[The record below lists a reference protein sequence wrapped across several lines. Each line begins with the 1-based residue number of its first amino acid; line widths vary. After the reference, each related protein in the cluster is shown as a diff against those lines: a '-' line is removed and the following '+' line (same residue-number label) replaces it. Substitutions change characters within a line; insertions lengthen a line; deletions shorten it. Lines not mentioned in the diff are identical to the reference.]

1 MKKGFWRL
9 SSFLFISSFVV
20 VACGSGQLFGATV
33 TPAPTHTPTQAPTN
47 TATATNTPAPTFPPT
62 PTWTSTAIPAMGT
75 PISNKGWELT
85 VVDAVTHEGITGGF
99 GTERPEKGYI
109 FVDVGV
115 KIKNL
120 DPEKNDLLQLR
131 AQRVI
136 KFEIFDSTGFPME
149 LYRYGVAAQ
158 DMNPLY
164 VPVRWAPEEK
174 QVNQAFYD
182 FVFIDIVANVNLQEY
197 PTLSIRLILNAK
209 QESINSPL
217 ILQFQDLPL
226 IQFSVEK

>member
-1 MKKGFWRL
+1 MKKGLRRL
-9 SSFLFISSFVV
+9 SSLLFISSFAL
-20 VACGSGQLFGATV
+20 VACGPGQLFGPTV
-33 TPAPTHTPTQAPTN
+33 TPASTHTPTQTPTN
-47 TATATNTPAPTFPPT
+47 TATGTSTPAPAPT
-62 PTWTSTAIPAMGT
+62 PTLTSTPTAIPAMGT
-75 PISNKGWELT
+75 PISNEDWEVT
-85 VVDAVTHEGITGGF
+85 VVDAVTHEGLSGGF

-131 AQRVI
+131 AQHAI
-136 KFEIFDSTGFPME
+136 KFEIFDGNGKPME
-149 LYRYGVAAQ
+149 LYRYGVAVQ

-164 VPVRWAPEEK
+164 IPVRWAPEEK
-174 QVNQAFYD
+174 QVDQAFYD

-197 PTLSIRLILNAK
+197 PTLSVRLILNAE
-209 QESINSPL
+209 QESIISPL